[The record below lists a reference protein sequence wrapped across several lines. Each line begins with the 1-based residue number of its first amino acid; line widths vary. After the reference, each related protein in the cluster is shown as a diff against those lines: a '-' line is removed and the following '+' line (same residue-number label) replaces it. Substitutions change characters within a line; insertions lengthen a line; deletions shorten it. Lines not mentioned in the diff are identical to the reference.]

1 MKRNATAVFKEEIV
15 LLAITFTSQASSVF
29 PQKDT
34 IVQEKRRK
42 KKTKGAVLLLH
53 HGHVRNSEFLVQRD
67 NVPVRVLDLP
77 RGSDAWPRAE
87 W

>member
-1 MKRNATAVFKEEIV
+1 MLQKFSRKKSYCLRSHSHHRLVQCFLRRTRSSKRKEEG
-15 LLAITFTSQASSVF
+15 
-29 PQKDT
+29 
-34 IVQEKRRK
+34 K